1 MSEADKLQEG
11 YDATP
16 NPIETD
22 APPEYPHT
30 STADTLAPPGSE
42 ESSVASDEVASDEGQ
57 ARVEGEGS
65 SGNGVETG
73 TVRDIAPESDLH
85 LEDQGSDQNE
95 LDASTEPEI
104 SVFPDTIQLSAELE
118 SLRQQLEERNRQYM
132 RIGADF
138 DNFRKRTER
147 EKTDLEQRVKRDT
160 ICELLPVIDNFE
172 RARTHIKP
180 QTDQEE
186 GIHKSYQG
194 VYKQL
199 VDCLKRIGVAPMRAQ
214 GKPFDPSLHEAV
226 MREPTDQY
234 EEGVVMEELVNG
246 YLLGEQVLRH
256 AMVKVAVPAESESSH
271 PSGNGADTPV
281 D

>member
-1 MSEADKLQEG
+1 MSEADKPQEG

-16 NPIETD
+16 NPVETD
-22 APPEYPHT
+22 APPEHLHT
-30 STADTLAPPGSE
+30 SAADTSPPPGSAE
-42 ESSVASDEVASDEGQ
+42 PSVASAEEQASVDG
-57 ARVEGEGS
+57 AGD

-73 TVRDIAPESDLH
+73 TGGDIAPESDLP
-85 LEDQGSDQNE
+85 LEGQSSDQNE
-95 LDASTEPEI
+95 LDTSLEPEI

-160 ICELLPVIDNFE
+160 ICELLPVIDSFE
-172 RARTHIKP
+172 RARTHLKP

-256 AMVKVAVPAESESSH
+256 AMVKVAVPAEAESSH
-271 PSGNGADTPV
+271 PSENGADAPV